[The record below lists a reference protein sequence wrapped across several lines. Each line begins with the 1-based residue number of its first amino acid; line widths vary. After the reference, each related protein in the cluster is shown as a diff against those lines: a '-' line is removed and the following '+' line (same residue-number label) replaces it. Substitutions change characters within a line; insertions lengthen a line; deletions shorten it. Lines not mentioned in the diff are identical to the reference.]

1 MSVRNR
7 AGKALIL
14 ALFSVSRA
22 ACDGGSPFGG
32 GEQATVSRSAV
43 NDSRARTFYEA
54 RQWRAA
60 WDEEKSAALTE
71 VIGGAMA
78 HGLKPSLFLKEGALP
93 EDEAARE
100 LALTKAALR
109 YADAL
114 ARGYSDPAKLGRT
127 YTIPRSN
134 ADVAAGLANAL
145 EAGDLAAWFASLPP
159 QTDEYRALSQA
170 HQQLVQS
177 AAKADAAPVRSGQLI
192 RPGQR
197 DARLPAIAASL
208 SAMGYLPSS
217 GESTPQRYGT
227 SLVAAVKAF
236 QVDSG
241 MKPDGVIGRETLAAL
256 NAGPAARARQ
266 LAVAMERLRWLP
278 RDPPATRID
287 VNTGAALLDYY
298 RGERL
303 VDQRRV
309 VVGEP
314 GWETP
319 QLQSNLFQ
327 LVANPMWRPPESII
341 EDELSKKSGAWLAR
355 NGFEWR
361 DGRLVQRSGEKNS
374 LGLVKFDLDNKKAI
388 YLHDTPAKAL
398 FAVDERHRSH
408 GCIRVHNALQFAAM
422 IASENGVL
430 TEFEEALM
438 EGDEGYVSLKT
449 KIPVR
454 LLYHTAFWD
463 GSRVQFRPDVY
474 GWDDDVAAAIGLV
487 RAAAR
492 KPHRHQA
499 GDIGP

>member
-1 MSVRNR
+1 VSVRSR

-14 ALFSVSRA
+14 ALFSVSLA
-22 ACDGGSPFGG
+22 ACDGGSPLG
-32 GEQATVSRSAV
+32 GEQATVSRSDV
-43 NDSRARTFYEA
+43 NDSRARAFYEA

-60 WDEEKSAALTE
+60 WDEENAETLTE

-78 HGLKPSLFLKEGALP
+78 HGLKPSLFLKEDGLP

-100 LALTKAALR
+100 IALTEAALR

-127 YTIPRSN
+127 YTIPRAK

-170 HQQLVQS
+170 HQQLVLS
-177 AAKADAAPVRSGQLI
+177 AAKADAAPVAAGRLI
-192 RPGQR
+192 KPGQR

-208 SAMGYLPSS
+208 SAMGYLPSP
-217 GESTPQRYGT
+217 GEAASQRYGAP
-227 SLVAAVKAF
+227 LVAAVKAF
-236 QVDSG
+236 QVDNG
-241 MKPDGVIGRETLAAL
+241 TEPDGVIGGETLAAL

-266 LAVAMERLRWLP
+266 LAVAMERLRWLE
-278 RDPPATRID
+278 REPPATRID
-287 VNTGAALLDYY
+287 VNIAAAILDYY
-298 RGERL
+298 RGARL

-327 LVANPMWRPPESII
+327 LVANPLWRPPESII
-341 EDELSKKSGAWLAR
+341 EDELSKKSGGWLAR

-398 FAVDERHRSH
+398 FATDERHRSH

-430 TEFEEALM
+430 TEFEEALID
-438 EGDEGYVSLKT
+438 GDEEYVSLKT

-454 LLYHTAFWD
+454 LLYHTVFWD
-463 GSRVQFRPDVY
+463 GSRVQFRQDVY

-487 RAAAR
+487 RSAAR
-492 KPHRHQA
+492 KPHRHRP